1 MREDDG
7 RKLDHRTLEELR
19 FRAIRW
25 VEEGARPREV
35 AERLGLRRSTVYG
48 WLAAYREGGAGALR
62 ARPVPGRPPKLTW
75 GQLREVLAR
84 VAGQGPRELGLD
96 GELWTRAELCEL
108 LRRDLGVQ
116 VAPVTLTRLL
126 ERAGLTAARPL
137 GATDLPPA
145 LARWRAERLPR
156 LREAAK
162 AAGGTL
168 YFATRTAEDPA
179 TGNAPPREPLSM
191 VSATPGKGAT
201 RFLIVGGR
209 ATVPDMAGFCARL
222 VLDTRGPAVVVLDD
236 RPPHRAEDLAALA
249 AGTGGELRPAYLPEV
264 RPW

>member
-19 FRAIRW
+19 FLAVRW

-75 GQLREVLAR
+75 SRLREVLTGL
-84 VAGQGPRELGLD
+84 AGQGPRELGLD
-96 GELWTRAELCEL
+96 GELWTRAELCAL

-126 ERAGLTAARPL
+126 ERAGLTTARPL
-137 GATDLPPA
+137 GATGLPPA

-168 YFATRTAEDPA
+168 YFAAHAAEDSA
-179 TGNAPPREPLSM
+179 AGNAPQDRLNM
-191 VSATPGKGAT
+191 LSATPGKGAT
-201 RFLIVGGR
+201 RFLIVAGQ
-209 ATVPDMAGFCARL
+209 AAVPDMAGFCARL

-236 RPPHRAEDLAALA
+236 RPPHRAGDLAALA
-249 AGTGGELRPAYLPEV
+249 AGTGGELRSTYLPEV